1 MTEATK
7 GFALEAIED
16 GVLKRLSRRRIWR
29 EVDLALQEDCAFQI
43 LEKIDQFHIWSYLFP
58 GYDFDLSLKD
68 HFENIVGKN
77 PLFKK
82 ALRKPNLP
90 LLRFLLLVYPMDR
103 DYLNTFFEEVQ
114 IPRYYREAV
123 WRFKDYVNA
132 MSVDDDDFST
142 LAWYEM
148 IAENPPEVFLAS
160 YMKVSPLWQK
170 RIYEAFNFYRKFKI
184 LCSKQDIRALEGYQ
198 RGILTAI
205 FSDLLDEKK
214 KGKVRTKEEELAYIC
229 ENLKNCKYKGEM
241 DV

>member
-1 MTEATK
+1 
-7 GFALEAIED
+7 
-16 GVLKRLSRRRIWR
+16 
-29 EVDLALQEDCAFQI
+29 
-43 LEKIDQFHIWSYLFP
+43 
-58 GYDFDLSLKD
+58 
-68 HFENIVGKN
+68 
-77 PLFKK
+77 
-82 ALRKPNLP
+82 
-90 LLRFLLLVYPMDR
+90 MDR